1 MSKSSSNKKPSNP
14 SLAERW
20 NKEKADGFTV
30 IRKTTVKK
38 STKKNK

>member
-1 MSKSSSNKKPSNP
+1 MSKLNNKKKTNP

-30 IRKTTVKK
+30 VKKTVVKK
-38 STKKNK
+38 SKKK